1 MEIANII
8 TLKWEAEEE
17 AYKYFNENIRPLV
30 MKENGKVDLDKN
42 KLWDNDVD
50 AFRHAY
56 VSGVYALEY
65 NEDVS
70 EKLGVLQ
77 EHIPGGG
84 SSSSNSEA
92 SKNMDYW
99 NNEIGRKYGKQAK
112 SRNEL
117 AELLKKALKND
128 ELIISLDDPRKFGE
142 GTSFQI
148 DPEKPVIVLKENET
162 GRNELFCDSSN
173 GNVFDRES
181 FVVAIENGEYPG
193 YTVAS
198 IDGLATPMSKPDGV
212 ASNNLG

>member
-1 MEIANII
+1 MANII
-8 TLKWEAEEE
+8 TLKWEAEKE

-30 MKENGKVDLDKN
+30 MKENGEVDLNKN

-56 VSGVYALEY
+56 VSGAYAFEY

-70 EKLGVLQ
+70 EKLGVIQ
-77 EHIPGGG
+77 EHIPFGG
-84 SSSSNSEA
+84 SSSPNSEA

-99 NNEIGRKYGKQAK
+99 NNEVGRKYGKKAK
-112 SRNEL
+112 SREEL
-117 AELLKKALKND
+117 AELLKKAL
-128 ELIISLDDPRKFGE
+128 EAGEMIISLDAPRKFGE
-142 GTSFQI
+142 ETSFKL
-148 DPEKPVIVLKENET
+148 DPNKPIIVLKENET
-162 GRNELFCDSSN
+162 GRNELFCDLSS
-173 GNVFDRES
+173 GDIFDREG
-181 FVVAIENGEYPG
+181 FVAAIESGKYPG